1 MLFRKSEGRRS
12 YVSQLTCQYTAQK
25 HVDHSSQG
33 PKTLNLAV
41 GTGTA
46 SALSRIFYV
55 QEPEHSIQR
64 SSPHSPHASYR
75 ARSICAETPQ
85 TVSGYIRRLSPRGR
99 TRGTKHQLET
109 QYQTS

>member
-1 MLFRKSEGRRS
+1 MLFRKSERRRS

-25 HVDHSSQG
+25 YVGHSSQG

-55 QEPEHSIQR
+55 QEPEHSFLR
-64 SSPHSPHASYR
+64 SLPHSPHVPHR
-75 ARSICAETPQ
+75 VRSIHADFLQ
-85 TVSGYIRRLSPRGR
+85 TVSGCTCRLSPRR
-99 TRGTKHQLET
+99 RIRGTKHQLDT